1 MPYLIHNERKIYFE
15 VRGEGKPLLMIA
27 GLASDSQS
35 WLPVIIPLSKKYQLI
50 TFDNRGVGRSD
61 LDNSNL
67 TIEALADDA
76 LALINHLK
84 LDKVNVLGHSM
95 GGMIAM
101 ELAKNYSERIESLIL
116 ASTSVKVGNRNKF
129 LFDSWLNMI
138 DLGMD
143 KHTWFRNVYYWLFDA
158 SFFDDAKFVDQII
171 KMAANYRF
179 LQSDKSF
186 KNQIN
191 TINNFDFTDCIS
203 EITAR
208 TLVMYG
214 ENDILFSSDCALKLL
229 EIADSNVVT
238 IENAA
243 HSIPVDNPES
253 FVINVANFIDFEAL

>member
-15 VRGEGKPLLMIA
+15 VRGKGKPLLMIA

-61 LDNSNL
+61 PDNSNL
-67 TIEALADDA
+67 SISNLADDA

-84 LDKVNVLGHSM
+84 LNKVNVLGHSM

-101 ELAKNYSERIESLIL
+101 ELAKNYPERVENLIL
-116 ASTSVKVGNRNKF
+116 AATSVKVGNRNKF

-143 KHTWFRNVYYWLFDA
+143 KQTWYRNIYYWLFSA
-158 SFFDDAKFVDQII
+158 SFFDDAMLVEQII
-171 KMAANYRF
+171 KMAVNYRY
-179 LQSDKSF
+179 LQSDISF
-186 KNQIN
+186 KNQVN
-191 TINNFDFTDCIS
+191 TINSFDFTDCIS
-203 EITAR
+203 DITTR

-214 ENDILFSSDCALKLL
+214 ENDILFNKNCALELL
-229 EIADSNVVT
+229 KIPDSKEVT
-238 IENAA
+238 IVDAA
-243 HSIPVDNPES
+243 HSIHIDNPES
-253 FVINVANFIDFEAL
+253 FVKNVVEFIDIKSL